1 MTAELVDLFTFDD
14 YRHYLEALLSRGDFG
29 DRAPRTRL
37 ASCCGSQVA
46 YVSQVLGGQTN
57 FNLEQAEKIST
68 YLKHTEAERSFF
80 FDLVQWARAGTVELK
95 TYFKER
101 VLNARKKH
109 LELSSRLVDVKEIPM
124 EQRATYYGSW
134 YHAAVHMI
142 VHIPA
147 YRSLDT
153 IANRL
158 ALDHATVQRSL
169 DYLLS
174 LGLIALKEGSY
185 LPAETD
191 LHLPRNSPFL
201 AKHLYNWRIQAMQAL
216 DAYDPSN
223 LHYSSVMTLNTEDAE
238 KIREILTKS
247 IEKSRKITKDSR
259 DETSLFVINMDFFEI

>member
-1 MTAELVDLFTFDD
+1 MTAEIVDLFTFDD
-14 YRHYLEALLSRGDFG
+14 YRLYLEALLSRGDFG

-37 ASCCGSQVA
+37 ASCCGCQVA

-68 YLKHTEAERSFF
+68 YLKHLEPERSYF
-80 FDLVQWARAGTVELK
+80 FDLIQWSRAGTVELK

-101 VLNARKKH
+101 VLSARKKH
-109 LELSSRLVDVKEIPM
+109 QELASRLVDIKEIPI
-124 EQRATYYGSW
+124 EHRATYYGSW
-134 YHAAVHMI
+134 YHAAIHMI
-142 VHIPA
+142 VHIPSF
-147 YRSLDT
+147 RSLDA

-174 LGLIALKEGSY
+174 LGLIALKEGFY
-185 LPAETD
+185 LPTEVD
-191 LHLPRNSPFL
+191 LHLSRNSPFL
-201 AKHLYNWRIQAMQAL
+201 AKHLYNWRVQAMRAL
-216 DAYDPSN
+216 DAYAPSN
-223 LHYSSVMTLNTEDAE
+223 LHYSSVMTLHPDDVD